1 MKSLKYLYLLAAGV
15 MTFASCSDDDS
26 ISEPLSLN
34 FSVENLGSTATT
46 PDSKGIGLYISS
58 TPVTDLNQADVAV
71 NQKLVPTGDVL
82 AAEGLNWTGQ
92 EELYTYAYYPYSAS
106 ANPSAFAVA
115 INADQSS
122 ALDVA
127 NGGLLWAK
135 AKTTFAGTNV
145 SPKLDFKPLMSKLI
159 INVKSTTGAGA
170 MAGSKITL
178 NALKLKAAVNLLDGT
193 VTTSDETAAVKPF
206 AVTANNGYDCS
217 FEVIVAPQS
226 AAAGS
231 EFLTLVNKNDMEFA
245 HTLTNALDLTPGKV
259 ATLEVVTTAKECTVT
274 VKDITAWVTN
284 SEQQAGTA
292 NKQLLF
298 VYKEVNGQKGIVWYV
313 DDPKGEHG
321 WMMSLDGAQLEM
333 TKADYYSGLN
343 KMNFAGFI
351 TNADKNTTQ
360 FLQKDPTLDQ
370 FPAVQWVDNHNADRT
385 TTTIGTGNK
394 DGYWKMLPTDYV
406 QKFMEQLYVYS
417 NRDNLA
423 AVNAAI
429 EAAPVDESQKTLLP
443 VPDWSDT
450 STYPVFWTSYYQG
463 SGKQTELDGTV
474 TIEEN
479 CQAVYVKSKSASWSN
494 KTTKDAREK
503 HYVRAF
509 YHF

>member
-15 MTFASCSDDDS
+15 MTFASCSSDDDS

-71 NQKLVPTGDVL
+71 NQKLAPTGNVL

-231 EFLTLVNKNDMEFA
+231 EFLTLVDKNDMEFA
-245 HTLTNALDLTPGKV
+245 HTLTNALNLNPGQV

-284 SEQQAGTA
+284 ETQQTGTA
-292 NKQLLF
+292 NKEPKLF
-298 VYKEVNGQKGIVWYV
+298 VIKEVNGQKGLVWKY
-313 DDPKGEHG
+313 DSPTSDEHG
-321 WMMSLDGAQLEM
+321 WMISRDG
-333 TKADYYSGLN
+333 
-343 KMNFAGFI
+343 I
-351 TNADKNTTQ
+351 
-360 FLQKDPTLDQ
+360 
-370 FPAVQWVDNHNADRT
+370 
-385 TTTIGTGNK
+385 
-394 DGYWKMLPTDYV
+394 
-406 QKFMEQLYVYS
+406 
-417 NRDNLA
+417 
-423 AVNAAI
+423 
-429 EAAPVDESQKTLLP
+429 
-443 VPDWSDT
+443 
-450 STYPVFWTSYYQG
+450 
-463 SGKQTELDGTV
+463 
-474 TIEEN
+474 
-479 CQAVYVKSKSASWSN
+479 
-494 KTTKDAREK
+494 
-503 HYVRAF
+503 
-509 YHF
+509 

>member
-71 NQKLVPTGDVL
+71 NQKLVPTGNML

-135 AKTTFAGTNV
+135 TKTTFAGTNV

-170 MAGSKITL
+170 MTGSQITL

-193 VTTSDETAAVKPF
+193 VITSDETAAVKPF
-206 AVTANNGYDCS
+206 ALATANNGYDCS

-226 AAAGS
+226 VAAGA
-231 EFLTLVNKNDMEFA
+231 EFLTLISKNDMEFA
-245 HTLTNALDLTPGKV
+245 HTLTNALNLDHGQV

-284 SEQQAGTA
+284 ETQQAGTA
-292 NKQLLF
+292 IKELKLF
-298 VYKEVNGQKGIVWYV
+298 VLKEVNGQKGIVWKY
-313 DDPKGEHG
+313 DSPTSDEHG
-321 WMMSLDGAQLEM
+321 WMISLDGICSNFTEV
-333 TKADYYSGLN
+333 DYRTGLN
-343 KMNFAGFI
+343 STLTKKY
-351 TNADKNTTQ
+351 TSSVDVNTTKY
-360 FLQKDPTLDQ
+360 LEKDPTLAK
-370 FPAVQWVDNHNADRT
+370 FPVMLWVDDHNASRT
-385 TTTIGTGNK
+385 PTNIGLGNK
-394 DGYWKMLPTDYV
+394 DGYWKLPALDLM
-406 QKFMEQLYVYS
+406 QEFMGVFYS
-417 NRDNLA
+417 TSKGDANLKA
-423 AVNAAI
+423 ANAAI
-429 EAAPVDESQKTLLP
+429 EAAQVDKKDLLP
-443 VPDWSDT
+443 VPSDWNDSKT
-450 STYPVFWTSYYQG
+450 YPYFWSSTYAYSSSFSIDETVYC
-463 SGKQTELDGTV
+463 GKLNAGKTER
-474 TIEEN
+474 
-479 CQAVYVKSKSASWSN
+479 
-494 KTTKDAREK
+494 DAFEDN
-503 HYVRAF
+503 YARAF